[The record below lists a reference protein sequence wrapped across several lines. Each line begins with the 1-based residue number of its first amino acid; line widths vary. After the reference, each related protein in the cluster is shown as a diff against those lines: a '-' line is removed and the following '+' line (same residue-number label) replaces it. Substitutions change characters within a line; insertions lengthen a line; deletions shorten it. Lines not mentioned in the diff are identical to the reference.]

1 MKKKAE
7 REVVCTLCG
16 KTFRT
21 ACPTAKRCPECRAF
35 IDRGMRDPGQTGH
48 RKRKKK
54 HYVTPQEPLDEMA
67 ARAAALGMSYGQYSG
82 IKRAGGHPSP
92 RNREHYTNPAWEAWK
107 SKIYG
112 IVDRQRARVEA
123 EREKGIK

>member
-7 REVVCTLCG
+7 REVVCTLCS
-16 KTFRT
+16 KTFST
-21 ACPTAKRCPECRAF
+21 TCPTVKHCPECRAF
-35 IDRGMRDPGQTGH
+35 INKGMCDPKQVGH
-48 RKRKKK
+48 RKKKKK
-54 HYVTPQEPLDEMA
+54 HYVTQQEPLDEMA

-92 RNREHYTNPAWEAWK
+92 RNREHYTDPAWEAWK

-112 IVDRQRARVEA
+112 IVDHQRARVEA
-123 EREKGIK
+123 ERKKGIK

>member
-7 REVVCTLCG
+7 HEVVCTLCG
-16 KTFRT
+16 KAFLT

-35 IDRGMRDPGQTGH
+35 IDKGMRDPGQTGH
-48 RKRKKK
+48 RKGKKK

-82 IKRAGGHPSP
+82 IKRAGGCPGP
-92 RNREHYTNPAWEAWK
+92 RNHERYINPTWQAWK
-107 SKIYG
+107 DKIYG
-112 IVDRQRARVEA
+112 IVERQKKRVEEA
-123 EREKGIK
+123 GKKGDA